1 MKTGTF
7 KPTQDTADTDTLVR
21 RGSLTDPAGDGSG
34 EEVYAF
40 ALPVAG
46 TPWHLVYERSAA
58 DVNAPVLPLRL
69 VAAALVLLLTGI
81 AAVLMLAL
89 WWRQSL
95 QDGQAMTEQ
104 YRALAGQVHAQRRL
118 LTSVNDTMA
127 EQITVTDA
135 SGRLAYVNQ
144 AFATFA
150 GHTVETCLK
159 SRLDELLPRVIAKT
173 NTVWDRRIL
182 SGATTQ
188 IDGVAQVPGGEGM
201 RWFAISKVPFPDEA
215 GRPHGVVT
223 VTRDITAHK
232 QQQERRERVLK
243 ATVRTLAR
251 SVAVVDPY
259 LADHSRHMETLAVA
273 VARTMGAGEEDVQT
287 LEIASHLSQIG
298 KIFLPRE
305 IVSSPD
311 RLSPAERQELERH
324 VTFALD
330 VLKDLDFG
338 LPVMEA
344 VGQMHE
350 RLDGSGYPN
359 QLSNGQIGLLGRI
372 LAVVDVFAAR
382 TEPRSYREAAE
393 PRMALDMLK

>member
-1 MKTGTF
+1 
-7 KPTQDTADTDTLVR
+7 
-21 RGSLTDPAGDGSG
+21 
-34 EEVYAF
+34 
-40 ALPVAG
+40 
-46 TPWHLVYERSAA
+46 
-58 DVNAPVLPLRL
+58 
-69 VAAALVLLLTGI
+69 
-81 AAVLMLAL
+81 
-89 WWRQSL
+89 
-95 QDGQAMTEQ
+95 
-104 YRALAGQVHAQRRL
+104 
-118 LTSVNDTMA
+118 MA
-127 EQITVTDA
+127 
-135 SGRLAYVNQ
+135 S
-144 AFATFA
+144 
-150 GHTVETCLK
+150 
-159 SRLDELLPRVIAKT
+159 
-173 NTVWDRRIL
+173 
-182 SGATTQ
+182 
-188 IDGVAQVPGGEGM
+188 
-201 RWFAISKVPFPDEA
+201 
-215 GRPHGVVT
+215 
-223 VTRDITAHK
+223 
-232 QQQERRERVLK
+232 
-243 ATVRTLAR
+243 
-251 SVAVVDPY
+251 
-259 LADHSRHMETLAVA
+259 
-273 VARTMGAGEEDVQT
+273 VQT